1 MGVTSA
7 GWRLLRGRQ
16 WMAPPW
22 PSSRWS
28 VLVNVWSMWS
38 WWGVHQRAEWLRLF
52 GVRLGTG
59 CMVQSCHIGSPR
71 VAFGDRCYIGVGCVF
86 EGRAEVTVGSNV
98 AFGDQ
103 VMVITSTHD
112 HRDPRLRAG
121 AASGRSVT
129 IADGCWLASRA
140 TVLPGVHVGEG
151 CVIAAGAVVVR
162 DCAPHGLY
170 VGVPARRVRDLPTGD

>member
-1 MGVTSA
+1 MKVKSTG
-7 GWRLLRGRQ
+7 
-16 WMAPPW
+16 
-22 PSSRWS
+22 
-28 VLVNVWSMWS
+28 
-38 WWGVHQRAEWLRLF
+38 
-52 GVRLGTG
+52 LGKT
-59 CMVQSCHIGSPR
+59 QLQCHFDGFSKK
-71 VAFGDRCYIGVGCVF
+71 D
-86 EGRAEVTVGSNV
+86 N
-98 AFGDQ
+98 GDQ
-103 VMVITSTHD
+103 SVVMVITSTHD